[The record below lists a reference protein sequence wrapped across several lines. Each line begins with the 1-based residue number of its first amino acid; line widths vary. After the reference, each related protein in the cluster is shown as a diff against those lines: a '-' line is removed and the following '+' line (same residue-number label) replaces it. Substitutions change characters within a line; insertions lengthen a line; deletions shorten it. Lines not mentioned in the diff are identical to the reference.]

1 MTVISKVRQTLAS
14 LKSTQAGLMFY
25 EAHSQNEET
34 RRAYGEALDVTDAI
48 VKDLENRIKTL
59 EDQEPQYKD
68 L

>member
-25 EAHSQNEET
+25 EAQSQNEET